1 MLLSKNRVI
10 RRRAVVGLL
19 VAASLMLLTASYRE
33 GSTGVV
39 GSMQRTVVSV
49 TAPFATVAH
58 RVTRP
63 FVDGWHWTT
72 GLIHAR
78 NQTAELKILRT
89 EVGKDASTIRQLQDQ
104 LAQVESTAHWVQ
116 KNTQYRTV
124 SGSVYMESGGG
135 PTGGQDTTVMIG
147 IGSANGVAVHDAVV
161 APTSDGGGLVGL
173 VTNVTSSTAQVQ
185 LLLDGSTGVTAEVQG
200 EQGAFGTI
208 VAAPGSPGELSLI
221 EVPGT
226 ARVKN
231 GDTVVT
237 TGANGRLGSYYPD
250 GIPIGLVQGLK
261 LSDQSGTATYSS
273 IEVTPF
279 VDFGSLNSVIVLETH

>member
-33 GSTGVV
+33 GSSGAV
-39 GSMQRTVVSV
+39 GSVQRTVVSV
-49 TAPFATVAH
+49 TAPFATAAH

-78 NQTAELKILRT
+78 NQTAQLKILQT
-89 EVGKDASTIRQLQDQ
+89 KLGQATSKIRQLE
-104 LAQVESTAHWVQ
+104 AQNAQYQADAHWVESHKQ
-116 KNTQYRTV
+116 FKSV
-124 SGSVYMESGGG
+124 SGSVFLSTGGG
-135 PTGGQDTTVMIG
+135 ATGGASKAIEIG
-147 IGSANGVAVHDAVV
+147 IGSANGVAVKDAVV

-173 VTNVTSSTAQVQ
+173 VTQVTSSTALVQV
-185 LLLDGSTGVTAEVQG
+185 LLDPQAGVTAEVQG
-200 EQGAFGTI
+200 EQGAFGT
-208 VAAPGSPGELSLI
+208 VVPATGSPGQLSLI
-221 EVPGT
+221 QVPGT
-226 ARVKN
+226 ARVRN

-237 TGANGRLGSYYPD
+237 TGANGRLGSLYPD
-250 GIPIGLVQGLK
+250 GIPIGLVEGLK

-273 IEVTPF
+273 IQVTPF
-279 VDFGSLNSVIVLETH
+279 VDFGSLDSVIVLETH

>member
-39 GSMQRTVVSV
+39 GSVQRNVVSV
-49 TAPFATVAH
+49 TAPFATAAH

-72 GLIHAR
+72 GLVHAR
-78 NQTAELKILRT
+78 NQTAQLKVLQT
-89 EVGKDASTIRQLQDQ
+89 KLGQEASTIRQLRSQVAQ
-104 LAQVESTAHWVQ
+104 LKTTAHWVES
-116 KNTQYRTV
+116 NPQYNSK
-124 SGSVYMESGGG
+124 SGSVIMTSSGGY
-135 PTGGQDTTVMIG
+135 TNVVEIG
-147 IGSANGVAVHDAVV
+147 IGSSSGVAVNDPVV
-161 APTSDGGGLVGL
+161 APASDGGGLVGRVSAVTGSTAL
-173 VTNVTSSTAQVQ
+173 VTV
-185 LLLDGSTGVTAEVQG
+185 LLDPQTGVTAAVQG
-200 EQGAFGTI
+200 EQGAYGNI
-208 VAAPGSPGELSLI
+208 VPASGSPGELSLI
-221 EVPGT
+221 QVPAT

-237 TGANGRLGSYYPD
+237 TSYGGRLKSLYPA
-250 GIPIGLVQGLK
+250 GIPIGRVKGLS
-261 LSDQSGTATYSS
+261 LSDQSGTATYSG

-279 VDFGSLNSVIVLETH
+279 VDFGSLNSVIVLETR

>member
-39 GSMQRTVVSV
+39 GSVQRTVVSV

-78 NQTAELKILRT
+78 DQTARLKILET
-89 EVGKDASTIRQLQDQ
+89 QLGQDASKIRQLEAQ
-104 LAQVESTAHWVQ
+104 LQQAQANAHYVQ
-116 KNTQYRTV
+116 THTQFKSV
-124 SGSVYMESGGG
+124 SGTVVMESAGGT
-135 PTGGQDTTVMIG
+135 PANTVTIG
-147 IGSANGVAVHDAVV
+147 IGSDNGVRVNDAVV
-161 APTSDGGGLVGL
+161 APVTDGGGLVGRVEQVTAGQAL
-173 VTNVTSSTAQVQ
+173 VQV
-185 LLLDGSTGVTAEVQG
+185 LLDPDTGVTAQVQG
-200 EQGAFGTI
+200 EQGALGTI
-208 VAAPGSPGELSLI
+208 VPAAGSPGQLSLI
-221 EVPGT
+221 EVPAT
-226 ARVKN
+226 APVKN

-237 TGANGRLGSYYPD
+237 TGFNTGRLKSIYPD
-250 GIPIGLVQGLK
+250 GIPIGRIEGLK

-273 IEVTPF
+273 IQVTPF
-279 VDFGSLNSVIVLETH
+279 VDFGNLNSVIVLETQHS

>member
-39 GSMQRTVVSV
+39 GSVQRTVVSV

-72 GLIHAR
+72 GLVHAR

-89 EVGKDASTIRQLQDQ
+89 KLGQAASKNRQLAAE
-104 LAQVESTAHWVQ
+104 LAQAQAAANWVESHKQ
-116 KNTQYRTV
+116 FKSV
-124 SGSVYMESGGG
+124 SGSVFLSSAGGATGG
-135 PTGGQDTTVMIG
+135 PTSTIQIG
-147 IGSANGVAVHDAVV
+147 IGSAGGVAVHDAVV

-173 VTNVTSSTAQVQ
+173 VTEVTGSTAQVQ
-185 LLLDGSTGVTAEVQG
+185 LLLDPQAGVTAAVQG
-200 EQGAFGTI
+200 EQGAFGT
-208 VAAPGSPGELSLI
+208 VVPATDSPGQLSLI
-221 EVPGT
+221 QVPAT

-237 TGANGRLGSYYPD
+237 TGANGRLGSLYPD

-273 IEVTPF
+273 IQVTPF